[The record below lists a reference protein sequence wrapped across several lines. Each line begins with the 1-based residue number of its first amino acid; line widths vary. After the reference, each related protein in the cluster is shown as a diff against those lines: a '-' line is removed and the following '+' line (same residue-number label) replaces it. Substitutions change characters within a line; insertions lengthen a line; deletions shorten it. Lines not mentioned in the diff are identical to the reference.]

1 MPRSR
6 RGGFKRLTRKMYRQ
20 RILTNCEGLFIN
32 KIIAPAAENEH
43 LVPEKKGEDSID
55 SVRSCQSIVELL
67 LHIKLKKERYQLER
81 LLLKKKEM
89 DNWEMVF

>member
-1 MPRSR
+1 M
-6 RGGFKRLTRKMYRQ
+6 L
-20 RILTNCEGLFIN
+20 
-32 KIIAPAAENEH
+32 
-43 LVPEKKGEDSID
+43 PEKKGEDSID
-55 SVRSCQSIVELL
+55 SVRSWQSIVELL